1 MFEKEK
7 LSPAQTVIQSVCRI
21 KKNERVLIISN
32 PSMSQMAQS
41 LYVAAKEVESEPVL
55 IFQGMRTLMDK
66 ASPEV
71 IAAIKTDPDVILSIS
86 EQKLGKDG
94 EAIAN
99 PYIGENGE
107 KYDSIFNYLL
117 EGKKSIRAVWTPG
130 LTPDMF
136 ERTVC
141 IDYKQLALNCE
152 KLCKKYEGVDYVSVK
167 APGGTDVKVPV
178 YGRKAFSDDGDF
190 SKPGNGGNIPAG
202 EVFISPLTGNGDAAN
217 PSVVQG
223 TIVFDGSMSFSDG
236 DSIIETPIKIDINAG
251 FITEITGGEE
261 AKRLLKSV
269 TDAEKTAISME
280 KEGKLPEG
288 MGEVYAKNARG
299 IGELGIGLNPAAIIS
314 GNMLEDEKAF
324 RTCHFAVG
332 MNYDGD
338 APCLIHLDGVVRN
351 PTIVFHYKDGSEFTV
366 LQEGILQK
374 L

>member
-7 LSPAQTVIQSVCRI
+7 LSPAQTIIQSVCHV

-32 PSMSQMAQS
+32 PSLSEIAQN
-41 LYVAAKEVESEPVL
+41 LYVAAREAGAEPVL
-55 IFQGMRTLMDK
+55 IFQSTRTIMDN
-66 ASPEV
+66 ASVEV
-71 IAAIKTDPDVILSIS
+71 IAAIKTEPDVILSVS
-86 EQKLGKDG
+86 EQKLGKD
-94 EAIAN
+94 EMAIAN

-107 KYDSIFNYLL
+107 KYDSIFDYLL

-141 IDYKQLALNCE
+141 IDYKELSSVCE
-152 KLCKKYEGVDYVSVK
+152 KICKKYEGVEFVHVTS
-167 APGGTDVKVPV
+167 AGGTDVKVPV
-178 YGRKAFSDDGDF
+178 SGRKPFVDDGDF
-190 SKPGNGGNIPAG
+190 SVAGSGGNIPSG
-202 EVFISPLTGNGDAAN
+202 EVFISPVVGNGNLAEPVGTD
-217 PSVVQG
+217 G
-223 TIVFDGSMSFSDG
+223 TIVFDGSMTFSDG
-236 DSIIETPIKIDINAG
+236 DSLLENPIKVDLKAG
-251 FITEITGGEE
+251 FITNITGEEE
-261 AKRLLKSV
+261 AKRLLKSINE
-269 TDAEKTAISME
+269 AEKKSLEIE

-288 MGEVYAKNARG
+288 KGAVYARNARG

-324 RTCHFAVG
+324 RTCHFAIG

-351 PTIVFHYKDGSEFTV
+351 PTIVFHYKDGSSFTI
-366 LQEGILQK
+366 LQEGVLQK